1 MRYLL
6 TLIYI
11 VFCIPA
17 FAQEEDE
24 YEEEPNPV
32 GDFSKSVRGIGIS
45 ANGDS
50 LFGTHID
57 VSPFQIVNYKI
68 TGGDSLIYLYLK
80 KPVKGGYES
89 DEHIVCYNLR
99 LHKKVWTRTFPF
111 KISFST
117 SIINSV
123 IVINERDETVAYD
136 AYSGERLRGRM
147 DKVIFAS
154 EKHQLF
160 LTEEGHALDAT
171 TLKTLWRVKWHR
183 DYGLFLKYK
192 PGSDMLLVEAKG
204 LMGINLKTGE
214 YWYHSVSTGVANT
227 GANIAAAA
235 AATAESMISGMPAL
249 YPSPEKTHGMQSGI
263 TLMGDDYVY
272 AGRNEI
278 FCVSERGIELW
289 RKKLPDEMTG
299 KSYIWTDKEHVYLL
313 NSGIAFMY
321 FRPVAVARP
330 YIARYNKLSGDMEY
344 SKPIDVGEYTKAL
357 AVSENEVAILNG
369 NVFSIINTVNGMVTK
384 SANIV
389 GLEGDVEI
397 NSKAVVYTRK
407 GEAFGNLQ
415 SGWLL
420 IDGKRKTIR
429 LNKDLEVVDSQGHD
443 YYLKVAGG
451 GDYELLFGAKNVVFL
466 KDNKIVAEVRKY
478 ADPRS
483 VQGKNCLAVLK
494 RGLLLYTLPE

>member
-1 MRYLL
+1 MRYLI

-11 VFCIPA
+11 IFCMPA
-17 FAQEEDE
+17 FAQEDE
-24 YEEEPNPV
+24 YEVEPNPV
-32 GDFSKSVRGIGIS
+32 GDFSKSIRGIGIS

-50 LFGTHID
+50 LFGAHID
-57 VSPFQIVNYKI
+57 VSPFQIVNYKL
-68 TGGDSLIYLYLK
+68 TSGDSLVYLYLK

-89 DEHIVCYNLR
+89 DEHVVCYNLK

-117 SIINSV
+117 FIINNV

-136 AYSGERLRGRM
+136 VYTGERLRGRM
-147 DKVIFAS
+147 DKVILAS

-160 LTEEGHALDAT
+160 LTEKGHALDAVS
-171 TLKTLWRVKWHR
+171 LKTLWRVKWDR
-183 DYGLFLKYK
+183 DYGLSLKYK

-214 YWYHSVSTGVANT
+214 YWYNSASTGVANI
-227 GANIAAAA
+227 GANIAAT
-235 AATAESMISGMPAL
+235 AATTAEAMISGIPTV
-249 YPSPEKTHGMQSGI
+249 YPSPEKTHGMQSDI
-263 TLMGDDYVY
+263 TFMGEDYVY
-272 AGRNEI
+272 AGRKEI
-278 FCVSERGIELW
+278 FCVSAGGIELW
-289 RKKLPDEMTG
+289 RKELPDEMTG

-313 NSGIAFMY
+313 NSGVAFMY
-321 FRPVAVARP
+321 FRPVEVAKP
-330 YIARYNKLSGDMEY
+330 YIACYNRLSGDMEY

-357 AVSENEVAILNG
+357 TVCENEVAILNG
-369 NVFSIINTVNGMVTK
+369 NVFSIINAVNGTVTK

-397 NSKAVVYTRK
+397 NSKAVVYSRR
-407 GEAFGNLQ
+407 GEDFGNLQ

-420 IDGKRKTIR
+420 IDEKRKVVK
-429 LNKDLEVVDSQGHD
+429 LNNDLEVADSHAHD

-451 GDYELLFGAKNVVFL
+451 GDYELLFGAKSVVFL
-466 KDNKIVAEVRKY
+466 KGDKVVAEIRKY

-483 VQGKNCLAVLK
+483 VQGNNCLAVLK